1 MPGRE
6 SERINVIS
14 KLLNADI
21 TSKNELQEMVELASY
36 ICQTS
41 MAMINLIDHQTQ
53 HIRFKVGIK
62 LSQLQKEDTFCQY
75 IKNEDDL
82 LVIPDALKDQ
92 RFYDNILVV
101 NSPFVRFYAGLSLVT
116 LDGLTIGSLCVLG
129 NRAKEL
135 TASQK
140 QRLKVLSRRIVEIIE
155 MEYGLVA

>member
-6 SERINVIS
+6 SERINVIT

-21 TSKNELQEMVELASY
+21 TSKNELQDMVELASY

-53 HIRFKVGIK
+53 HIRFKVGIT

-116 LDGLTIGSLCVLG
+116 QDGLTIGSLCVLG
-129 NRAKEL
+129 NRPKEL

-140 QRLKVLSRRIVEIIE
+140 QRLKVLSKRIVEIIE